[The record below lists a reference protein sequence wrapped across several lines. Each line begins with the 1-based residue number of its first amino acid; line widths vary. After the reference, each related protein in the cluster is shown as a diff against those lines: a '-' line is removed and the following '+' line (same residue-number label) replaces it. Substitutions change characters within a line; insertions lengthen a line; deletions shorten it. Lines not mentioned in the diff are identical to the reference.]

1 MRTDLA
7 VPLPGGS
14 AWRGAGRPWPAK
26 GALPA
31 RVVGQV
37 FEWAQTHQAELLDD
51 CALVEAHQPPLPIA
65 PLT

>member
-1 MRTDLA
+1 MLHHTSTRYSGQEAAIGIDPLTLLA
-7 VPLPGGS
+7 
-14 AWRGAGRPWPAK
+14 

-51 CALVEAHQPPLPIA
+51 WALVEAHQAPLPIA